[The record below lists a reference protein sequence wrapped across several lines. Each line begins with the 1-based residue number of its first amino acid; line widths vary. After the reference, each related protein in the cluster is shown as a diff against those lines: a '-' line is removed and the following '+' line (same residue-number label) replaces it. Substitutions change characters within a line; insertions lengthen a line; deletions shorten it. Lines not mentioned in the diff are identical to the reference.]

1 MKSKYRKVA
10 GLRSRPVQEADCLM
24 VFSPLAPKI
33 QWLDL
38 GAWLI
43 FELCD
48 GHSVHEIERAYIEVM
63 GRDTDDLHEQMCH
76 QVQAGLEALVRSK
89 LIEPYAVS
97 PDGGTL

>member
-1 MKSKYRKVA
+1 MTGESKYRKVA

-24 VFSPLAPKI
+24 VFSPLAPRI

-48 GHSVHEIERAYIEVM
+48 GHSVDEIERAYAEVM
-63 GRDTDDLHEQMCH
+63 GRDTDELRHQLH
-76 QVQAGLEALVRSK
+76 VGLEALVRSK
-89 LIEPYAVS
+89 LIESYAVS
-97 PDGGTL
+97 PHGGSI